1 MLCQECQEKE
11 ASVHVTKIINNQ
23 KQELYFCKECAQAT
37 GELNFGSD
45 FSFNNLLTGLLNSKP
60 HSHHQINLS
69 SKQLKCKNC
78 NLSYQEFSHNGRLG
92 CSQCYEYFGD
102 KIDKILRRIH
112 SSSHHTGKI
121 PKRIGEN
128 VRIKRKIKNLR
139 EEMKQVVAKEEFE
152 KAAVLRDEIKDLEE
166 NLDNRG

>member
-11 ASVHVTKIINNQ
+11 ASVHVTKIINNK

-37 GELNFGSD
+37 GELKFGSD

-69 SKQLKCKNC
+69 SKQLRCSNC
-78 NLSYQEFSHNGRLG
+78 DLSYQEFSHNGRLG
-92 CSQCYEYFGD
+92 CSQCYDYFGD
-102 KIDKILRRIH
+102 KINKILRRIH
-112 SSSHHTGKI
+112 SSNRHTGKI

-128 VRIKRKIKNLR
+128 VRVKRKINNLK
-139 EEMKQVVAKEEFE
+139 EEMGQAVAKEEFE
-152 KAAVLRDEIKDLEE
+152 RAAVLRDEIKELEDR
-166 NLDNRG
+166 LDNRG